1 MILRS
6 LLMVLLVVLAT
17 HVFSQ
22 SRDEGRQASP
32 YGTERTDA
40 YLDIKVF
47 PNPAPEY
54 VNIQLGSL
62 HAKDVRLSVLNVI
75 GSELNPEVETI
86 NDHEMRVRVKE
97 MAPGYYFLTVKDENS
112 KFKGIYKFLKP

>member
-1 MILRS
+1 MTLRS
-6 LLMVLLVVLAT
+6 LWMVLLVAFASQA
-17 HVFSQ
+17 FSQ
-22 SRDEGRQASP
+22 AREEGRQASP

-40 YLDIKVF
+40 YQDIKIF

-54 VNIQLGSL
+54 VNVQLGSL
-62 HAKDVRLSVLNVI
+62 NAKDVRLSVLNVI

-86 NDHEMRVRVKE
+86 NEHEMRVRVKD

>member
-1 MILRS
+1 MIL
-6 LLMVLLVVLAT
+6 LMASAI
-17 HVFSQ
+17 HGFSQ
-22 SRDEGRQASP
+22 SREEARQSSP

-54 VNIQLGSL
+54 VNVQLGSL
-62 HAKDVRLSVLNVI
+62 YAKDVRLSILNVI

-86 NDHEMRVRVKE
+86 NEHEMRIRVKE